1 MRELVGHDGCVNR
14 LAWSP
19 DGALLASAS
28 DDRRLMLWQYG
39 PPGAGGGANSDV
51 DPGNA
56 AAAAAAEPLVVPT
69 PHDGNI
75 FGVAFLPSERA
86 TLVTGA
92 MDAAVCLIKLRE
104 DGGGD
109 TAAARG
115 GGDTAAARGGGA
127 GPVDWR
133 RVGAAAVTAFR
144 CHRGCVKAVAADPGA
159 PVFFSA
165 AEDGACRQ
173 FDARAPA
180 AAQAG
185 WGAANVAAAPRRG
198 GRRLE
203 LKGVDVN
210 PARPEQLA
218 LAASDE
224 IIRVYDRR
232 RLTLAPPSGGASCAP
247 LLALTPPHASL
258 RAAGGAALEEPP
270 PPHAT
275 HVSFAPRGDRLV
287 ANFHGDA
294 VYAWRLGGAAEDAS
308 AAAATMRAPAARARR
323 AGAPPP
329 LPDARA
335 LLAAGAAA
343 LAALAPP
350 RAGRRADPAAVAAA
364 LAAARAAYEAGDASG
379 AIDVATRALR
389 AAPRSVELLIARA
402 NALMRRGWFPDN
414 MAALADLEA
423 AAALDPRGRGGLGA
437 AGQVQRVKVL
447 LAVGL
452 PRAAARALELHRAA
466 LGAPP
471 PPDPAPGGGETGR
484 RVRAFAHAAI
494 GAGLDAL
501 AADVARDV
509 AGSAA
514 ARDRA
519 RVRGAAAR
527 AARRRR
533 SREFRRNGGGAGSGS
548 GSGSDSDADDNGA
561 GAALDALDGAYAE
574 ALSAAAVGAGAASA
588 STSAAAVSQPPP
600 ALYAALPGGARAAGA
615 YVGAFNCATDIKE
628 ATFLGEDGA
637 LVAAGSDDGRAWL
650 FDAAT
655 GACLRAL
662 AADAEVVNCVR
673 AHPVLPVL
681 ATSGIESTVRLWAPG
696 AAPPARAGA
705 ELEARRGANVA
716 AARRHGEAR
725 AGAGAGAAG
734 LAGAL
739 RPLGGLNP
747 QVLAALAARPELLA
761 RLLGGAAGGGEGGE
775 EAGEAEEAEA
785 EDEDEE
791 EGLQG
796 VAPNCRMA

>member
-1 MRELVGHDGCVNR
+1 MGHDGCVNR

-19 DGALLASAS
+19 DGALLASVS
-28 DDRRLMLWQYG
+28 DDRRLMLWQHG
-39 PPGAGGGANSDV
+39 PPGAGGGARRGAG
-51 DPGNA
+51 PGDA
-56 AAAAAAEPLVVPT
+56 AATAAAEPLVVPT
-69 PHDGNI
+69 PHEANI
-75 FGVAFLPSERA
+75 FGVAFLPERT

-92 MDAAVCLIKLRE
+92 MDAAVCLIELRE

-109 TAAARG
+109 A
-115 GGDTAAARGGGA
+115 AAARGGGA

-133 RVGAAAVTAFR
+133 RVSAAAVTVFR
-144 CHRGCVKAVAADPGA
+144 CHRGRVKAVAADPGA

-185 WGAANVAAAPRRG
+185 WGAANIAAAPRR
-198 GRRLE
+198 RLE
-203 LKGVDVN
+203 LKSVDVN

-224 IIRVYDRR
+224 IVRVYDRR
-232 RLTLAPPSGGASCAP
+232 RLTLAPPSGGVVGAP
-247 LLALTPPHASL
+247 LLELAPPHASL

-270 PPHAT
+270 PAHAT

-294 VYAWRLGGAAEDAS
+294 AYAWRLGGAAEDAS
-308 AAAATMRAPAARARR
+308 AAAAAMRAPAARARR

-329 LPDARA
+329 LPDAPA

-350 RAGRRADPAAVAAA
+350 RAAPRAARRADPAAAAAA
-364 LAAARAAYEAGDASG
+364 LAAARAAYDAGDASG

-389 AAPRSVELLIARA
+389 AAPRSVDLLIVRA
-402 NALMRRGWFPDN
+402 SALMRRGWFPDN

-423 AAALDPRGRGGLGA
+423 AAALGPRGRGGLSA
-437 AGQVQRVKVL
+437 AGQVQRVRVL
-447 LAVGL
+447 LAAGL

-471 PPDPAPGGGETGR
+471 PPDPALGGGETGR
-484 RVRAFAHAAI
+484 RVRACAPAAI

-501 AADVARDV
+501 AADVARGV

-514 ARDRA
+514 ARGRA
-519 RVRGAAAR
+519 RARGAAAR

-533 SREFRRNGGGAGSGS
+533 SREFRGGGGGGGGGGSGS
-548 GSGSDSDADDNGA
+548 GSNSDADADGA
-561 GAALDALDGAYAE
+561 GAALAALDGAYAE
-574 ALSAAAVGAGAASA
+574 ALSAAAAGAGAASA
-588 STSAAAVSQPPP
+588 STSPSAAAPP

-615 YVGAFNCATDIKE
+615 YVGALNCATDIKE

-662 AADAEVVNCVR
+662 GADAEVVNCVR

-681 ATSGIESTVRLWAPG
+681 ATSGIESTVRLWAPS
-696 AAPPARAGA
+696 AAVPARAGA
-705 ELEARRGANVA
+705 ELEARRGANVS
-716 AARRHGEAR
+716 AARRRGEAR
-725 AGAGAGAAG
+725 AGAGAG
-734 LAGAL
+734 LAGA
-739 RPLGGLNP
+739 LGGLNP

-761 RLLGGAAGGGEGGE
+761 RLLGGAAGGGEDGE
-775 EAGEAEEAEA
+775 EAAEQEAAEAEE
-785 EDEDEE
+785 EE